1 MTPAGGDLIP
11 YALNHYPHSVPAD
24 PAVGL
29 TGPMVILASPARRGV
44 CQRPALIAFIIPEQ
58 IRLHGCFIII
68 EAHWMGFTFVTD
80 CASCSPA
87 ALHLPSRGRSC
98 RRILSYTT

>member
-1 MTPAGGDLIP
+1 MTPAVGDLIP
-11 YALNHYPHSVPAD
+11 YALNLHTHSVPAD
-24 PAVGL
+24 PAVVV
-29 TGPMVILASPARRGV
+29 TGPMVIQASPALRRV
-44 CQRPALIAFIIPEQ
+44 CQRPALIAFIMAEQ
-58 IRLHGCFIII
+58 IRLHGCSNF

-98 RRILSYTT
+98 RRILS